1 MQILLEFYRST
12 IGKKII
18 MAVTGVIGFG
28 FVFVHMLGNLQFF
41 LSPTALDEY
50 GRFLRSLH
58 GLLWVLRFVLV
69 IAVIV
74 HIVMAYQLTRI
85 SQKSRNVP
93 YKEWT
98 PAGGSTYASRTM
110 RWSGPILGLY
120 IIYHL
125 LDITF
130 GKMNPDF
137 HEGEVTHNVIAS
149 FSNWYISAIYIVAMV
164 LLGLH
169 LYHGIWSMFQ
179 SMGLNSPKYNSGL
192 RAFAAIFTVIIVV
205 GFVAVPIAVLAGFR
219 P

>member
-1 MQILLEFYRST
+1 MKIVLEFYRST

-28 FVFVHMLGNLQFF
+28 FVLGHMVGNLQFF
-41 LSPTALDEY
+41 LGPTALDEY
-50 GRFLRSLH
+50 GKFLRNLH
-58 GLLWVLRFVLV
+58 GLLWVVRFVLL

-74 HIVMAYQLTRI
+74 HIVMAYQLTRM
-85 SQKSRNVP
+85 SQKSRNVA
-93 YKEWT
+93 YKDWS

-110 RWSGPILGLY
+110 RWTGPILGLY
-120 IIYHL
+120 ILYHL

-149 FSNWYISAIYIVAMV
+149 FSNWYISAIYIAAMV

-192 RAFAAIFTVIIVV
+192 RAFAAIFTVVIVV
-205 GFVAVPIAVLAGFR
+205 GFIAIPIAVLAGFR